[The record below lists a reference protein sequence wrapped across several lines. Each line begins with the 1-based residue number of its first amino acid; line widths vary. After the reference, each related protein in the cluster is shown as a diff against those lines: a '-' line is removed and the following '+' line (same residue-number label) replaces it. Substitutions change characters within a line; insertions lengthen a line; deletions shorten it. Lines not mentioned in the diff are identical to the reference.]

1 MADISSSIRIEDGF
15 TEPLRNLAKAAWD
28 VESGVTAVAK
38 SLVEQEKEFD
48 SISERARSVGKEF
61 SVALGER
68 LIGNIDMV
76 LPAIKSV
83 GVATSEMAKTS
94 IKAVTEFADLSH
106 GLGVNL
112 AKDITAASF
121 IHPARLYASSMKE
134 LGSATKKYASAGF
147 WGALATMRWNMIN
160 KVSMAAFHKMKD
172 SYIKGF
178 NALMESIGKS
188 IDEINIGDKL
198 SAQFGEA
205 GDVAKKRAYELAN
218 ELGESATMVSELAM
232 KAGQE
237 GIGTEHFERMMKLAD
252 KVGKL
257 RQGETTES
265 AANTLMSNI
274 KSGHDASSI
283 AQLYGGGQMME
294 RQLRSAG
301 YERALN
307 RGDLDK
313 ALEIAEQIAEQAGLT
328 DENYNK
334 ATNNLSQN
342 YKKIM
347 NTIDNVKKR
356 LAETFNRT
364 FAPTI
369 EKIKKLLE
377 SNTFKTV
384 VNVADWLMEKLGKFL
399 NWFTESAVDNI
410 HIIGVLL
417 GVGIVSK
424 IMFLLPKL
432 KMIIVLAQKLRGPIG
447 WIVRGLTKVVGK
459 LVSIIAK
466 QGIIALKAK
475 AIAAL
480 KMAGP
485 WLAIGAAIG
494 GITYGI
500 YKLEGTSESFLD
512 WIKRKLT
519 EMLKNLFAS
528 VKMLINIG
536 KNVITFFENI
546 FVYIKEMPSLFAA
559 ALKDMENSAKGF
571 WDEVTGKVNNNPYD
585 PSKRDKRIYIT
596 SEEFRN
602 LPRSERKKYHE
613 AWDEE
618 GGSPLDNFNLLMF
631 DPFHGSSGYTGRYFK
646 IDEEGK
652 EEEKSEVE
660 KLLEKINKDNNINY
674 VDITSGADEFFE
686 TAVGWLEK
694 LFKQGEEQTKEQEGI
709 ADDTTKIRQLGEQE
723 EELKW
728 LKAFSD
734 RQIMSAYNSQTTNNR
749 TINMNGVSQNTM
761 AEAYR
766 RNRSTIP
773 ARAAM

>member
-28 VESGVTAVAK
+28 VESGITAVAK
-38 SLVEQEKEFD
+38 SLVDQGKEFD
-48 SISERARSVGKEF
+48 SISERARSFQKEF
-61 SVALGER
+61 HVALGER
-68 LIGNIDMV
+68 LVGNIDMV

-83 GVATSEMAKTS
+83 GSATTEMARTS
-94 IKAVTEFADLSH
+94 IKAVTEFSTLSH
-106 GLGVNL
+106 GLGVSL
-112 AKDITAASF
+112 AADITKASF
-121 IHPARLYASSMKE
+121 VHPARLYATSMKE
-134 LGSATKKYASAGF
+134 LGKATKRYASTGF

-198 SAQFGEA
+198 SASFGEA

-218 ELGESATMVSELAM
+218 EIGESATMVSELAM

-237 GIGTEHFERMMKLAD
+237 GIGTAHFERMMKLAD

-265 AANTLMSNI
+265 AANALMQSI

-283 AQLYGGGQMME
+283 AQLYGGGEQME
-294 RQLRSAG
+294 RQLRRAG

-307 RGDLDK
+307 SGDLDK

-342 YKKIM
+342 YKKIT

-364 FAPTI
+364 FAPTV

-384 VNVADWLMEKLGKFL
+384 VNVADWLMEKLGRFL

-410 HIIGVLL
+410 HILGVLL

-424 IMFLLPKL
+424 VMFLLPKI
-432 KMIIVLAQKLRGPIG
+432 KMIMVLATKLRGPIG
-447 WIVRGLTKVVGK
+447 WIARGLSKVIGK

-480 KMAGP
+480 KVAGP
-485 WLAIGAAIG
+485 WLAAGAAIS

-500 YKLEGTSESFLD
+500 YKLSGTTKTFTGWLKGVLAAGYQGAVNSFTNVFIFFDRIKDYIKSLPELIKAMFYDINFAVEEFFNKLKTGEEHIYGAVVKISEDEVKALSPE
-512 WIKRKLT
+512 KRKQWEEEL
-519 EMLKNLFAS
+519 NLHFD
-528 VKMLINIG
+528 KKLG
-536 KNVITFFENI
+536 
-546 FVYIKEMPSLFAA
+546 
-559 ALKDMENSAKGF
+559 
-571 WDEVTGKVNNNPYD
+571 WVTGGRALESNETQRVLDQIQANQMQFINV
-585 PSKRDKRIYIT
+585 T
-596 SEEFRN
+596 QGMEEAFESEGASTVEW
-602 LPRSERKKYHE
+602 LKKI
-613 AWDEE
+613 
-618 GGSPLDNFNLLMF
+618 FNLN
-631 DPFHGSSGYTGRYFK
+631 
-646 IDEEGK
+646 K
-652 EEEKSEVE
+652 EELNEQKGISTNTDLIRKS
-660 KLLEKINKDNNINY
+660 N
-674 VDITSGADEFFE
+674 
-686 TAVGWLEK
+686 
-694 LFKQGEEQTKEQEGI
+694 
-709 ADDTTKIRQLGEQE
+709 EQE
-723 EELKW
+723 EELAW

-734 RQIMSAYNSQTTNNR
+734 RQITSAYNSMTTNNR

-773 ARAAM
+773 ARAVL

>member
-28 VESGVTAVAK
+28 VESGITAVAK
-38 SLVEQEKEFD
+38 SLVEQGKEFD
-48 SISERARSVGKEF
+48 TISEKARAVQKEF
-61 SVALGER
+61 HVSLAER
-68 LIGNIDMV
+68 MIGNIDMI

-83 GVATSEMAKTS
+83 GIATSEMASTS
-94 IKAVTEFADLSH
+94 IKAVTEFATLSH
-106 GLGVNL
+106 GLGVSL
-112 AKDITAASF
+112 AADITKASF
-121 IHPARLYASSMKE
+121 IHPARLYANSMQD
-134 LGSATKKYASAGF
+134 LGKATKKYASAGF
-147 WGALATMRWNMIN
+147 WGALATMRWKTIN

-172 SYIKGF
+172 SYINGF

-198 SAQFGEA
+198 SASFGEA

-218 ELGESATMVSELAM
+218 EIGESATMVSELAM

-274 KSGHDASSI
+274 KSGHDASSL
-283 AQLYGGGQMME
+283 AQLYGGGEMME
-294 RQLRSAG
+294 RQLRRAG

-342 YKKIM
+342 YKKIT

-377 SNTFKTV
+377 SNTFKTI
-384 VNVADWLMEKLGKFL
+384 VNIADWLMEKLGKFL

-417 GVGIVSK
+417 GVGIISK
-424 IMFLLPKL
+424 VMLLLPKL
-432 KMIIVLAQKLRGPIG
+432 KMIIVLAAKLHGPIG
-447 WIVRGLTKVVGK
+447 WAMRGITKIIGG

-475 AIAAL
+475 AISAL
-480 KMAGP
+480 KVAGP
-485 WLAIGAAIG
+485 WVAAGAAVA

-500 YKLEGTSESFLD
+500 YKLTGTTKTFTG
-512 WIKRKLT
+512 W
-519 EMLKNLFAS
+519 LKGVLAAAFTGA
-528 VKMLINIG
+528 
-536 KNVITFFENI
+536 KNVFTNVFIFFDRI
-546 FVYIKEMPSLFAA
+546 ADYIKALPELFKAASEDIANELSHSINKALGKKKIKYEMVSKEEL
-559 ALKDMENSAKGF
+559 AKM
-571 WDEVTGKVNNNPYD
+571 
-585 PSKRDKRIYIT
+585 S
-596 SEEFRN
+596 
-602 LPRSERKKYHE
+602 
-613 AWDEE
+613 DEE
-618 GGSPLDNFNLLMF
+618 KKGLVQNGY
-631 DPFHGSSGYTGRYFK
+631 GYTFRK
-646 IDEEGK
+646 IELGDEYISKTDEILNKIHENQMKYIDVTEGM
-652 EEEKSEVE
+652 EEAYETEGASIVE
-660 KLLEKINKDNNINY
+660 
-674 VDITSGADEFFE
+674 
-686 TAVGWLEK
+686 WLKK
-694 LFKQGEEQTKEQEGI
+694 LFHQGEEQKKEESGI
-709 ADDTTKIRQLGEQE
+709 KTNTGQLVKMGEQE

-734 RQIMSAYNSQTTNNR
+734 RQIMSYYGNNTSNNSNTVNVNNP
-749 TINMNGVSQNTM
+749 SSALA
-761 AEAYR
+761 AEIVR
-766 RNRSTIP
+766 RNQKTIP
-773 ARAAM
+773 LRNSRAFV

>member
-28 VESGVTAVAK
+28 VESGITAVAK
-38 SLVEQEKEFD
+38 SLVEQGKEFD
-48 SISERARSVGKEF
+48 SISEHARSIGKEF
-61 SVALGER
+61 SVSLGER

-94 IKAVTEFADLSH
+94 IKAVTEFSTLSH
-106 GLGVNL
+106 GLGVSL
-112 AKDITAASF
+112 AADITKASF
-121 IHPARLYASSMKE
+121 IHPARLYANSMKD
-134 LGSATKKYASAGF
+134 LGKATKKYASAGF

-172 SYIKGF
+172 SYINGF

-198 SAQFGEA
+198 SASFGSA

-218 ELGESATMVSELAM
+218 EIGESATMVSELAM

-283 AQLYGGGQMME
+283 AQLYGGGEKME
-294 RQLRSAG
+294 RQLRRAG

-342 YKKIM
+342 YKKIT
-347 NTIDNVKKR
+347 NTIDNVKRR

-377 SNTFKTV
+377 SNTFKTI

-399 NWFTESAVDNI
+399 NWFAESAVDNI

-417 GVGIVSK
+417 GIGIVSK
-424 IMFLLPKL
+424 VMFLLPKL
-432 KMIIVLAQKLRGPIG
+432 KMIIVLAAKLRGPVG

-466 QGIIALKAK
+466 QGIMALKTK
-475 AIAAL
+475 ALAAL
-480 KMAGP
+480 KIAGP
-485 WLAIGAAIG
+485 WVAAGAAVA

-500 YKLEGTSESFLD
+500 YKLTGTTKTFTG
-512 WIKRKLT
+512 W
-519 EMLKNLFAS
+519 LKGVLAAAFTGA
-528 VKMLINIG
+528 
-536 KNVITFFENI
+536 KNVFTNVFIFFDRI
-546 FVYIKEMPSLFAA
+546 ADYIKALPELFKAASEDIANELDHAINKALGKKKIKYEMVNKEEL
-559 ALKDMENSAKGF
+559 AKM
-571 WDEVTGKVNNNPYD
+571 
-585 PSKRDKRIYIT
+585 S
-596 SEEFRN
+596 
-602 LPRSERKKYHE
+602 
-613 AWDEE
+613 DEE
-618 GGSPLDNFNLLMF
+618 KKGLVQNGYGYTFRKIELGDEYISKTDEILNKIHENQMKYIDVTEGMEKAYETEGASTVEWLKKIFNLN
-631 DPFHGSSGYTGRYFK
+631 
-646 IDEEGK
+646 K
-652 EEEKSEVE
+652 EE
-660 KLLEKINKDNNINY
+660 LN
-674 VDITSGADEFFE
+674 
-686 TAVGWLEK
+686 
-694 LFKQGEEQTKEQEGI
+694 EQEGI
-709 ADDTTKIRQLGEQE
+709 ASNTDQIKKFNEQE
-723 EELKW
+723 EELAW
-728 LKAFSD
+728 MKAFSN
-734 RQIMSAYNSQTTNNR
+734 RQIMSGYSSITTNNR

-766 RNRSTIP
+766 RNRSTVP
-773 ARAAM
+773 ARAMM

>member
-28 VESGVTAVAK
+28 VESGITAVAK
-38 SLVEQEKEFD
+38 SLVEQGKEFD
-48 SISERARSVGKEF
+48 SISEHARSIGKEF
-61 SVALGER
+61 SVSLGER

-94 IKAVTEFADLSH
+94 IKAVTEFSTLSH
-106 GLGVNL
+106 GLGVSL
-112 AKDITAASF
+112 AADITKASF
-121 IHPARLYASSMKE
+121 IHPARLYANSMKD
-134 LGSATKKYASAGF
+134 LGKATKKYASAGF

-172 SYIKGF
+172 SYINGF

-198 SAQFGEA
+198 SASFGEA

-218 ELGESATMVSELAM
+218 EIGESATMVSELAM

-283 AQLYGGGQMME
+283 AQLYGGGEKME
-294 RQLRSAG
+294 RQLRNAG

-342 YKKIM
+342 YKKIT

-399 NWFTESAVDNI
+399 NWFAESAVDNI

-424 IMFLLPKL
+424 VMFLLPKL
-432 KMIIVLAQKLRGPIG
+432 KMIIVLAAKLRGPVG
-447 WIVRGLTKVVGK
+447 WIIRGLTKVVGK

-466 QGIIALKAK
+466 QGIMALKTK
-475 AIAAL
+475 ALAAL
-480 KMAGP
+480 KIAGP
-485 WLAIGAAIG
+485 WVAAGAAVA

-500 YKLEGTSESFLD
+500 YKLTGTTKTFTG
-512 WIKRKLT
+512 W
-519 EMLKNLFAS
+519 LKGVLAAAFTGA
-528 VKMLINIG
+528 
-536 KNVITFFENI
+536 KNVFTNVFIFFDRI
-546 FVYIKEMPSLFAA
+546 ADYIKALPELFKAASEDIANELDHAINKALGKKKIKYEMVSKEEL
-559 ALKDMENSAKGF
+559 AKM
-571 WDEVTGKVNNNPYD
+571 
-585 PSKRDKRIYIT
+585 S
-596 SEEFRN
+596 
-602 LPRSERKKYHE
+602 
-613 AWDEE
+613 DEE
-618 GGSPLDNFNLLMF
+618 KKGLVQNGYGYTFRKIELGDEYISKTDEILDKIHENQMKYIDVTEGMEEAYETEGASTVEWLKKLFNLN
-631 DPFHGSSGYTGRYFK
+631 
-646 IDEEGK
+646 K
-652 EEEKSEVE
+652 EE
-660 KLLEKINKDNNINY
+660 LN
-674 VDITSGADEFFE
+674 
-686 TAVGWLEK
+686 
-694 LFKQGEEQTKEQEGI
+694 EQKGI
-709 ADDTTKIRQLGEQE
+709 ASNTDQIKKFNEQE
-723 EELKW
+723 EELAW
-728 LKAFSD
+728 MKAFSN
-734 RQIMSAYNSQTTNNR
+734 RQIMSGYSSMTTNNR

-766 RNRSTIP
+766 RNRSTVP
-773 ARAAM
+773 ARAMM

>member
-28 VESGVTAVAK
+28 VESGITAVAK
-38 SLVEQEKEFD
+38 SLVEQGKEFD
-48 SISERARSVGKEF
+48 SISEHARSIGKEF
-61 SVALGER
+61 SVSLGER

-94 IKAVTEFADLSH
+94 IKAVTEFSTLSH
-106 GLGVNL
+106 GLGVSL
-112 AKDITAASF
+112 AADITKASF
-121 IHPARLYASSMKE
+121 IHPARLYANSMKD
-134 LGSATKKYASAGF
+134 LGKATKKYASAGF

-172 SYIKGF
+172 SYINGF

-198 SAQFGEA
+198 SASFGEA
-205 GDVAKKRAYELAN
+205 GDIAKKRAYELAN
-218 ELGESATMVSELAM
+218 EIGESATMVSELAM

-283 AQLYGGGQMME
+283 AQLYGGGEKME
-294 RQLRSAG
+294 RQLRNAG

-342 YKKIM
+342 YKKIT

-399 NWFTESAVDNI
+399 NWFAESAVDNI

-424 IMFLLPKL
+424 VMFLLPKL
-432 KMIIVLAQKLRGPIG
+432 KMIIVLAAKLRGPVG
-447 WIVRGLTKVVGK
+447 WIIRGLTKVVGK

-466 QGIIALKAK
+466 QGIMALKTK
-475 AIAAL
+475 ALAAL
-480 KMAGP
+480 KIAGP
-485 WLAIGAAIG
+485 WVAAGAAVA

-500 YKLEGTSESFLD
+500 YKLTGTTKSFTG
-512 WIKRKLT
+512 W
-519 EMLKNLFAS
+519 LKGVLAAAFTGA
-528 VKMLINIG
+528 
-536 KNVITFFENI
+536 KNVFTNVFIFFDRI
-546 FVYIKEMPSLFAA
+546 ADYIKALPELFKAASEDIANELDHAINKALGKKKIKYEMVSKEEL
-559 ALKDMENSAKGF
+559 AKM
-571 WDEVTGKVNNNPYD
+571 
-585 PSKRDKRIYIT
+585 S
-596 SEEFRN
+596 
-602 LPRSERKKYHE
+602 
-613 AWDEE
+613 DEE
-618 GGSPLDNFNLLMF
+618 KKGLVQNGYGYTFRKIELGDEYISKTDEILNKIHENQMKYIDVTEGMEEAYETEGASTVEWLKKLFNLN
-631 DPFHGSSGYTGRYFK
+631 
-646 IDEEGK
+646 K
-652 EEEKSEVE
+652 EE
-660 KLLEKINKDNNINY
+660 LN
-674 VDITSGADEFFE
+674 
-686 TAVGWLEK
+686 
-694 LFKQGEEQTKEQEGI
+694 EQKGI
-709 ADDTTKIRQLGEQE
+709 ASNTDQIKKFNEQE
-723 EELKW
+723 EELRW

-734 RQIMSAYNSQTTNNR
+734 RQIMSYYGNNTSNNSNTVNVNNP
-749 TINMNGVSQNTM
+749 SPALA
-761 AEAYR
+761 AEIVR
-766 RNRSTIP
+766 RNQKTIP
-773 ARAAM
+773 PRNSRAFV

>member
-28 VESGVTAVAK
+28 VESGITAVAK
-38 SLVEQEKEFD
+38 SLVEQGKEFD
-48 SISERARSVGKEF
+48 SISEHARSIGKEF
-61 SVALGER
+61 SVSLGER

-94 IKAVTEFADLSH
+94 IKAVTEFSTLSH
-106 GLGVNL
+106 GLGVSL
-112 AKDITAASF
+112 AADITKASF
-121 IHPARLYASSMKE
+121 IHPARLYANSMKD
-134 LGSATKKYASAGF
+134 LGKATKKYASAGF

-172 SYIKGF
+172 SYINGF

-198 SAQFGEA
+198 SASFGEA

-218 ELGESATMVSELAM
+218 EIGESATMVSELAM

-283 AQLYGGGQMME
+283 AQLYGGGEKME
-294 RQLRSAG
+294 RQLRNAG

-342 YKKIM
+342 YKKIT

-399 NWFTESAVDNI
+399 NWFAESAVDNI

-424 IMFLLPKL
+424 VMFLLPKL
-432 KMIIVLAQKLRGPIG
+432 KMIIVLAAKLRGPVG
-447 WIVRGLTKVVGK
+447 WIIRGLTKVVGK

-466 QGIIALKAK
+466 QGIMALKTK
-475 AIAAL
+475 ALAAL
-480 KMAGP
+480 KIAGP
-485 WLAIGAAIG
+485 WVAAGAAVA

-500 YKLEGTSESFLD
+500 YKLTGTTKTFTG
-512 WIKRKLT
+512 W
-519 EMLKNLFAS
+519 LKGVLAAAFTGA
-528 VKMLINIG
+528 
-536 KNVITFFENI
+536 KNVFTNVFIFFDRI
-546 FVYIKEMPSLFAA
+546 ADYIKALPELFKAASEDIANELDHAINKALGKKKIKYEMVSKEEL
-559 ALKDMENSAKGF
+559 AKM
-571 WDEVTGKVNNNPYD
+571 
-585 PSKRDKRIYIT
+585 S
-596 SEEFRN
+596 
-602 LPRSERKKYHE
+602 
-613 AWDEE
+613 DEE
-618 GGSPLDNFNLLMF
+618 KKGLVQNGYGYTFRKIELGDEYISKTDEILNKIHENQMKYIDVTEGMEEAYETEGASTVEWLKKLFNLN
-631 DPFHGSSGYTGRYFK
+631 
-646 IDEEGK
+646 K
-652 EEEKSEVE
+652 EE
-660 KLLEKINKDNNINY
+660 LN
-674 VDITSGADEFFE
+674 
-686 TAVGWLEK
+686 
-694 LFKQGEEQTKEQEGI
+694 EQKGI
-709 ADDTTKIRQLGEQE
+709 ASNTDQIKKFNEQE
-723 EELKW
+723 EELAW
-728 LKAFSD
+728 MKAFSN
-734 RQIMSAYNSQTTNNR
+734 RQIMSGYSSMTTNNR

-766 RNRSTIP
+766 RNRSTVP
-773 ARAAM
+773 ARAMM

>member
-28 VESGVTAVAK
+28 VERGVTAVAK
-38 SLVEQEKEFD
+38 SLVEQGKEFD

-61 SVALGER
+61 SVSLGER

-94 IKAVTEFADLSH
+94 INAVTEFADLSH
-106 GLGVNL
+106 GLGVHL

-218 ELGESATMVSELAM
+218 EIGESATMVSELAM

-237 GIGTEHFERMMKLAD
+237 GIGTEHFERMMKIAD

-294 RQLRSAG
+294 RQLRNAG

-328 DENYNK
+328 DENYNR

-377 SNTFKTV
+377 SDSFKTV
-384 VNVADWLMEKLGKFL
+384 VNIADWLMEKLGKFL

-417 GVGIVSK
+417 GVGIASK
-424 IMFLLPKL
+424 IMFIVPKIKMILVLASKL
-432 KMIIVLAQKLRGPIG
+432 KGPIG
-447 WIVRGLTKVVGK
+447 WIIRKLSVVIGK

-466 QGIIALKAK
+466 QGIAAIRAK
-475 AIAAL
+475 ALAAL
-480 KMAGP
+480 RIAGP
-485 WLAIGAAIG
+485 WLAAGAAIA

-500 YKLEGTSESFLD
+500 YKLSGTTKSFTG
-512 WIKRKLT
+512 W
-519 EMLKNLFAS
+519 LKGTL
-528 VKMLINIG
+528 
-536 KNVITFFENI
+536 
-546 FVYIKEMPSLFAA
+546 A
-559 ALKDMENSAKGF
+559 ALYTVAVNIATNIIIFFVNLGGKIQQLWVKAKIGF
-571 WDEVTGKVNNNPYD
+571 YTLIGDIKSKVGEIIQWIIESLLNFANNNPVVQKILSALD
-585 PSKRDKRIYIT
+585 VDT
-596 SEEFRN
+596 SSLAQQASELTGGFGA
-602 LPRSERKKYHE
+602 SERSNTDELQEELRRLESNQMDYIDAAEGALE
-613 AWDEE
+613 AYNSE
-618 GGSPLDNFNLLMF
+618 GA
-631 DPFHGSSGYTGRYFK
+631 TT
-646 IDEEGK
+646 
-652 EEEKSEVE
+652 VE
-660 KLLEKINKDNNINY
+660 
-674 VDITSGADEFFE
+674 
-686 TAVGWLEK
+686 WLKK
-694 LFKQGEEQTKEQEGI
+694 LFKQGEEQTKDQKSI
-709 ADDTTKIRQLGEQE
+709 KTDTDKLRQLNEQE

-749 TINMNGVSQNTM
+749 TINLNGVSQNTM

>member
-1 MADISSSIRIEDGF
+1 
-15 TEPLRNLAKAAWD
+15 
-28 VESGVTAVAK
+28 
-38 SLVEQEKEFD
+38 
-48 SISERARSVGKEF
+48 
-61 SVALGER
+61 
-68 LIGNIDMV
+68 
-76 LPAIKSV
+76 
-83 GVATSEMAKTS
+83 
-94 IKAVTEFADLSH
+94 
-106 GLGVNL
+106 
-112 AKDITAASF
+112 
-121 IHPARLYASSMKE
+121 
-134 LGSATKKYASAGF
+134 
-147 WGALATMRWNMIN
+147 
-160 KVSMAAFHKMKD
+160 
-172 SYIKGF
+172 
-178 NALMESIGKS
+178 
-188 IDEINIGDKL
+188 
-198 SAQFGEA
+198 
-205 GDVAKKRAYELAN
+205 
-218 ELGESATMVSELAM
+218 MVSELAM

-265 AANTLMSNI
+265 AASTLMSNI

-283 AQLYGGGQMME
+283 AQLYGGGEKME
-294 RQLRSAG
+294 RQLRHAG

-313 ALEIAEQIAEQAGLT
+313 ALDIAEKIAEQAGLT

-342 YKKIM
+342 YKKIT

-377 SNTFKTV
+377 SNTFKTI

-424 IMFLLPKL
+424 VMFLLPKL
-432 KMIIVLAQKLRGPIG
+432 KMIIVLAAKLHGPIG
-447 WIVRGLTKVVGK
+447 WAMRGITKIVGG

-475 AIAAL
+475 AISAL
-480 KMAGP
+480 KVAGP
-485 WLAIGAAIG
+485 WIAAGAAVA

-500 YKLEGTSESFLD
+500 YKLTGTTKSFTGWLKGILAAGYQGAVNVFTNIFTFFDRVIDYIKSLPELISAMFKDILFDLDEFIYKLRTGEEFVPGAVMKVSDSEVNALSD
-512 WIKRKLT
+512 AERNQWIKDYNLHYDDKL
-519 EMLKNLFAS
+519 
-528 VKMLINIG
+528 G
-536 KNVITFFENI
+536 
-546 FVYIKEMPSLFAA
+546 
-559 ALKDMENSAKGF
+559 
-571 WDEVTGKVNNNPYD
+571 WVTGGRALASNETQRVLDQIQSNQMQ
-585 PSKRDKRIYIT
+585 YIDVT
-596 SEEFRN
+596 KGVMEAYESEGA
-602 LPRSERKKYHE
+602 S
-613 AWDEE
+613 
-618 GGSPLDNFNLLMF
+618 
-631 DPFHGSSGYTGRYFK
+631 T
-646 IDEEGK
+646 
-652 EEEKSEVE
+652 VE
-660 KLLEKINKDNNINY
+660 
-674 VDITSGADEFFE
+674 
-686 TAVGWLEK
+686 WLKK
-694 LFKQGEEQTKEQEGI
+694 LFHQGEEQKKEESGI
-709 ADDTTKIRQLGEQE
+709 KTNTGQLVKMGEQE

-728 LKAFSD
+728 MKAFSD